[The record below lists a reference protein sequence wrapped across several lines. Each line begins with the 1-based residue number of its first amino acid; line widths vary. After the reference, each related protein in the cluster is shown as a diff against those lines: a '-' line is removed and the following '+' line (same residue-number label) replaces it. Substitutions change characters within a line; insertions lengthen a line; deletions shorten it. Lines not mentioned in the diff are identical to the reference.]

1 MTIRIYLLAGFL
13 VASTG
18 WCWAQSRMPTIS
30 SAWDKI
36 ELSQDEC
43 LAHAEVLFKRKKL
56 TRIERVGNTVFAD
69 RGNMQFGIR
78 CVAENKIF
86 YVFGGAPANDDRQL
100 EPLIKE
106 IRDDFNRR

>member
-1 MTIRIYLLAGFL
+1 MAIRIDLLAGFL
-13 VASTG
+13 VAFPG
-18 WCWAQSRMPTIS
+18 LAWAQSRMPTIS
-30 SAWDKI
+30 SAWDRI

-43 LAHAEVLFKRKKL
+43 FARAEVVLRGKKL
-56 TRIERVGNTVFAD
+56 TRIERVGNTVFGD

-78 CVAENKIF
+78 CVTENRMF
-86 YVFGGAPANDDRQL
+86 YVFGGAPPNDDRQL